1 MMLFHLFFLMHRH
14 QRKPGK
20 QAPEPTGGRVWNIDD
35 ATNYYFVMP
44 ACKCNQH
51 RTFCISSKVFNTLLK
66 NTHMLS
72 IQQEKSS
79 SSVVKENTGDSLLPP
94 VLLCLL
100 LQSLKQNLQRIR
112 FLPQAAW
119 NLSSSGPMLHLQDTW
134 LLQDHNYSC
143 VPPWNPLPLFSRP
156 GSLYT
161 QPFTSTLIKASYSQ
175 PPRLLE
181 LLINW
186 KKILA

>member
-1 MMLFHLFFLMHRH
+1 MMQLTTVLWCQPVNVINTVHSAFHRKSWTPFL
-14 QRKPGK
+14 KTP
-20 QAPEPTGGRVWNIDD
+20 
-35 ATNYYFVMP
+35 
-44 ACKCNQH
+44 
-51 RTFCISSKVFNTLLK
+51 
-66 NTHMLS
+66 

-94 VLLCLL
+94 VLLCPL

-119 NLSSSGPMLHLQDTW
+119 NLSSSGPMLHLQDTR

-181 LLINW
+181 LLIDW